1 VKAVHSGKPIGV
13 QFWSGSVS
21 TFSEINPSFR
31 VFEFDLE
38 TFLPVK
44 ATTYFLDL

>member
-1 VKAVHSGKPIGV
+1 VNAVESGKPVGV
-13 QFWSGSVS
+13 HFWSASVS
-21 TFSEINPSFR
+21 SYFAINPSFR

-44 ATTYFLDL
+44 SYGK